1 MSTQRKRKERRKT
14 VKGVWMRDDRTG
26 QLWHFP
32 DEYEPISGAVLNDDE
47 GNTARQL
54 LAMLEARERLNG
66 WPYPPAPPLG

>member
-1 MSTQRKRKERRKT
+1 MGRVLPGIPPAS
-14 VKGVWMRDDRTG
+14 G

-54 LAMLEARERLNG
+54 LAMLEARERLSG
-66 WPYPPAPPLG
+66 